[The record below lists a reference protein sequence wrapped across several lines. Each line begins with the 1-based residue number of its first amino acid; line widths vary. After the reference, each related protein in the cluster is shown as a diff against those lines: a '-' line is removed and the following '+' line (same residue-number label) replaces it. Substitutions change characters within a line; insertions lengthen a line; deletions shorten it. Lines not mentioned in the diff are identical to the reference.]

1 MNSLFGLSMNT
12 IMIWMLSIFLIVTAV
27 VAVLA
32 LRNKLFFKMGLR
44 NIPRRRA
51 QTVLI
56 IVGLMLSTVIITSAF
71 STGDTVSYSIRNA
84 TIQNLGFIDESVT
97 GAAAN
102 QAASVA
108 GGVAYIPAP
117 VQARILGSLAANHN
131 VDGYTAILARNAALQ
146 DVTSG
151 QTKNQNVLAGIPT
164 NVPSA
169 FGPLVAKDGSVVTIG
184 QLGANQ
190 VYLNQKAAG
199 DLNAQP
205 GDRILVYVGNQPVA
219 ARVQAILQNQNLA
232 SGGLLSNGQL
242 AQPTVIAPI
251 GWVRTVIGQPSA
263 VTQILISNR
272 GGLTSGESLSDG
284 VTNLLRA
291 QLANT
296 SVVAQVQS
304 LLVTPA
310 GKAALTKAISGE
322 SNTTVKNKLKSLQ
335 AQVVAAGQS
344 DQLKSL
350 LSDSDVTDALANMKA
365 PATLSAP
372 LNNALASI
380 SDYHVEPLKK
390 NGLDAADLFGSVFTS
405 IFVVFGLFSIA
416 AGVMLI
422 FLIFVML
429 AAERRPEMGM
439 ARAVGTQ
446 RRHLIQQFLF
456 EGYTYD
462 LGSAVV
468 GVILGVAV
476 GLGMVRIL
484 TAVINNASSD
494 FSLTGHVEPRSLV
507 VAFCLGALV
516 TFITVAVSSVRVSR
530 LNVVAAI
537 RDLPEQFGVKTHAGH
552 AWEQT
557 KAEFVAVRR
566 SKLRIIFWLVA
577 LPMFLIPLLGITYL
591 VLRVLWYLRHLF
603 LAFLARGPLFLIA
616 GILILL
622 LGLSTKQQGF
632 FSLGGSLLIIG
643 AAMLARWIMQG
654 AHVPD
659 PIRNRIGYSAAGLG
673 LVVFWLLPFDFWSNV
688 GVPTLNAGPEM
699 FFLSGLMMVLGAVW
713 TVMYNID
720 VLLGALLAVFG
731 GIGHLAPMIKMA
743 VTYPTQHK
751 FRTGLTLSMF
761 SLVIFTLMFMSV
773 LVGSSSSTLVM
784 NRDTGGYQIYG
795 AVNPNN
801 PILNAP
807 AQVAANPNLKGIT
820 AVGGMANLNVGVRQP
835 GQDTQNWQDYFAN
848 VLDDSYLNTTKFTLH
863 SRANGFGADAQVWQ
877 ALKDH
882 PGYAVVDSGI
892 IASDSSSGSNNG
904 GFALKNLYYKDATF
918 RPVVIQVRDNRT
930 GAIFS
935 LRVIG
940 VLDRRSAVLPN
951 LTAGIYTGERTLT
964 AAGLPAVQ
972 PNLFVFRV
980 APGVDVHAT
989 ALALGKAFLRNGLD
1003 VKESQKEFNSNEAV
1017 ANGLFDLLEG
1027 FMGLGLIVG
1036 IAALGVVATRS
1047 VVERRQEIGMMR
1059 AIGFQRAMVRTTF
1072 LLESSFV
1079 AILGTV
1085 LGLGLGLGLARNLV
1099 NFEAKTDNSI
1109 TLQVPWT
1116 QIGIIV
1122 LVAYLASL
1130 LTTYLPAWQASR
1142 VYPAEALRYE

>member
-12 IMIWMLSIFLIVTAV
+12 IMIWILAIFLIVSAI

-32 LRNKLFFKMGLR
+32 LRNTLFFKMGLR

-51 QTVLI
+51 QTILI

-84 TIQNLGFIDESVT
+84 TIQSLGFIDETVT
-97 GAAAN
+97 GTAAN
-102 QAASVA
+102 QSADAA
-108 GGVAYIPAP
+108 GGVAYIPPP
-117 VQARILGSLAANHN
+117 VQGKVEASLAANHN
-131 VDGYTAILARNAALQ
+131 VDGYTAITARFAALQ
-146 DVTSG
+146 DLTSG
-151 QTKNQNVLAGIPT
+151 QTKNQNVLAGIPAD
-164 NVPSA
+164 VPAA
-169 FGPLVAKDGSVVTIG
+169 FGPLFARDGGTATIG
-184 QLGANQ
+184 QLGPNQ
-190 VYLNQKAAG
+190 VYLNQKAAD

-205 GDRILVYVGNQPVA
+205 GDNLLVYVGNRPVT
-219 ARVQAILQNQNLA
+219 ARVRAILQNQNLA
-232 SGGLLSNGQL
+232 SGGLISRGQ
-242 AQPTVIAPI
+242 ANQPTIIAPL
-251 GWVRTVIGQPSA
+251 GWVRTMIGQPNA
-263 VTQILISNR
+263 VTQILISNQ
-272 GGLTSGESLSDG
+272 GGLTSGASLSDD
-284 VTNLLRA
+284 VTNQLRA
-291 QLANT
+291 LLANT

-304 LLVTPA
+304 LLITPA
-310 GKAALTKAISGE
+310 GKAALTKAISSE
-322 SNTTVKNKLKSLQ
+322 SDSTIKNKLKTLQ
-335 AQVVAAGQS
+335 SQVAGSGQS
-344 DQLKSL
+344 ASLKSL

-365 PATLSAP
+365 PASLGAP

-390 NGLDAADLFGSVFTS
+390 NGLNAADLFGSVFTS

-484 TAVINNASSD
+484 TAVINNVSSD

-557 KAEFVAVRR
+557 KGEFAAVRK
-566 SKLRIIFWLVA
+566 SKPRIIFWVLV
-577 LPMFLIPLLGITYL
+577 LPLMLIRPLGITYL
-591 VLRVLWYLRHLF
+591 ALRVLWYLRHL
-603 LAFLARGPLFLIA
+603 LIAFLARGPLFLIA
-616 GILILL
+616 GLLILL

-654 AHVPD
+654 AGVPD

-673 LVVFWLLPFDFWSNV
+673 LVVFWLLPFDFWSNL
-688 GVPTLNAGPEM
+688 GVPALNAGAEM

-720 VLLGALLAVFG
+720 ILLGALLVVFG

-801 PILNAP
+801 PIQNAA
-807 AQVAANPNLKGIT
+807 AQVAANPTLKGIT

-835 GQDTQNWQDYFAN
+835 GQAKQNWQDYFAN
-848 VLDDSYLNTTKFTLH
+848 VVDDNYLNTTQFTLH
-863 SRANGFGADAQVWQ
+863 SRAIGFSSDGQVWH
-877 ALKDH
+877 ALRDH
-882 PGYAVVDSGI
+882 PGYAVVDSNI
-892 IASDSSSGSNNG
+892 VNSDSSGGANG
-904 GFALKNLYYKDATF
+904 PFALSGVYYKDSTF
-918 RPVVIQVRDNRT
+918 KPVTIQVRDNRT
-930 GAIFS
+930 GTIVS
-935 LRVIG
+935 LKVIG
-940 VLDRRSAVLPN
+940 VLDRRSAVLGD

-980 APGVDVHAT
+980 APGLDVHTT

-1003 VKESQKEFNSNEAV
+1003 VKESQKEFNNNEAV
-1017 ANGLFDLLEG
+1017 ATGLFDLLEG

-1059 AIGFQRAMVRTTF
+1059 AIGFQRAMVRSTF

-1079 AILGTV
+1079 AILGTI

-1109 TLQVPWT
+1109 ALNVPWT
-1116 QIGIIV
+1116 QIGVIV
-1122 LVAYLASL
+1122 VIAYLASL

>member
-12 IMIWMLSIFLIVTAV
+12 IMIWMLAIFLIVTAI

-32 LRNKLFFKMGLR
+32 LRNTLFFKMGLR

-51 QTVLI
+51 QTILI

-84 TIQNLGFIDESVT
+84 TIQSLGFIDETVT
-97 GAAAN
+97 STPAN
-102 QAASVA
+102 QSADAA
-108 GGVAYIPAP
+108 GGVAYIPPP
-117 VQARILGSLAANHN
+117 VQSKVLSSLAANHN
-131 VDGYTAILARNAALQ
+131 VDGYTTITARYAALQ
-146 DVTSG
+146 DITSG
-151 QTKNQNVLAGIPT
+151 QTKNQNVLAGIPAD
-164 NVPSA
+164 VPAA
-169 FGPLVAKDGSVVTIG
+169 FGPLIPKNGGTVTIG

-190 VYLNQKAAG
+190 VYLNQKAAD

-205 GDRILVYVGNQPVA
+205 GDSILVYVGNRPVT

-232 SGGLLSNGQL
+232 SGGLLSRGQ
-242 AQPTVIAPI
+242 ATQPTVIAPLS
-251 GWVRTVIGQPSA
+251 WVRTVIGQPNA
-263 VTQILISNR
+263 VTQILISNQ
-272 GGLTSGESLSDG
+272 GGLTSGVSFSDG
-284 VTNLLRA
+284 ITNQLRA
-291 QLANT
+291 LLANT
-296 SVVAQVQS
+296 SVVAQVQT
-304 LLVTPA
+304 LLVTPS
-310 GKAALTKAISGE
+310 GKAALAKAISDA
-322 SNTTVKNKLKSLQ
+322 SSPTIKNKLKSLQ
-335 AQVVAAGQS
+335 AQVVVSGQS
-344 DQLKSL
+344 ASLKSL

-365 PATLSAP
+365 PASLSAP

-484 TAVINNASSD
+484 TAVINNVSSD

-552 AWEQT
+552 SWQQT
-557 KAEFVAVRR
+557 KDEFAAIRR
-566 SKLRIIFWLVA
+566 SKLRIIFWVVA
-577 LPMFLIPLLGITYL
+577 LPMFLIPPLGITYL
-591 VLRVLWYLRHLF
+591 VLRVLWYLRHLL

-616 GILILL
+616 GLLILL

-654 AHVPD
+654 AGVPD

-673 LVVFWLLPFDFWSNV
+673 LVVFWLLPFDFWSNL
-688 GVPTLNAGPEM
+688 GVPALNAGPEM

-720 VLLGALLAVFG
+720 ILLGALLVVFG

-801 PILNAP
+801 P
-807 AQVAANPNLKGIT
+807 
-820 AVGGMANLNVGVRQP
+820 
-835 GQDTQNWQDYFAN
+835 
-848 VLDDSYLNTTKFTLH
+848 
-863 SRANGFGADAQVWQ
+863 
-877 ALKDH
+877 
-882 PGYAVVDSGI
+882 
-892 IASDSSSGSNNG
+892 
-904 GFALKNLYYKDATF
+904 
-918 RPVVIQVRDNRT
+918 
-930 GAIFS
+930 
-935 LRVIG
+935 
-940 VLDRRSAVLPN
+940 
-951 LTAGIYTGERTLT
+951 
-964 AAGLPAVQ
+964 
-972 PNLFVFRV
+972 
-980 APGVDVHAT
+980 
-989 ALALGKAFLRNGLD
+989 
-1003 VKESQKEFNSNEAV
+1003 
-1017 ANGLFDLLEG
+1017 
-1027 FMGLGLIVG
+1027 
-1036 IAALGVVATRS
+1036 
-1047 VVERRQEIGMMR
+1047 
-1059 AIGFQRAMVRTTF
+1059 
-1072 LLESSFV
+1072 
-1079 AILGTV
+1079 
-1085 LGLGLGLGLARNLV
+1085 
-1099 NFEAKTDNSI
+1099 
-1109 TLQVPWT
+1109 
-1116 QIGIIV
+1116 
-1122 LVAYLASL
+1122 
-1130 LTTYLPAWQASR
+1130 
-1142 VYPAEALRYE
+1142 